1 MRYAAPPYMNDL
13 LPVSPSGEGWRH
25 TARWRAVESIFRR
38 VCLQYGYREIRTPVM
53 ESTELFQRAVGEGTD
68 IVSKEMFT
76 FTDRGGRSMTLRP
89 EGTAPVI
96 RAYLENKLYADS
108 PLQKLYYITHVYRY
122 ERGQK
127 GRYREHQQ
135 TGVEAIG
142 SQDPAIDAEVITL
155 AMEFY
160 RRLGITQT
168 ELLLNSVGCPV
179 CRPRYRDALR
189 EYARPLLHSMSRD
202 NQRRFEVNPL
212 RMLDSKEE
220 ADRAAMKGAPKLTEY
235 LCEEC
240 HTHFARLQEYLCAL
254 EVRFTL
260 NSHLVRGFD
269 YYTKTAFEIICPALG
284 AQNAI
289 GGGGRYDGLVE
300 ECGGEPTPGIGFGI
314 GTERCLIAL
323 EQLGIALPLEDES
336 PIAFIAALGEEA
348 KLHAIKLLHA
358 LRRAEIP
365 SEFGYDN
372 RSLKAQM
379 RLANRL
385 NARFV
390 IMLGEDEVRQGS
402 AQIKDFHNGGAQES
416 VRLSEVT
423 DWIFRKAEPHAKA

>member
-1 MRYAAPPYMNDL
+1 MNDL
-13 LPVSPSGEGWRH
+13 LPVPPANEAWRH
-25 TARWRAVESIFRR
+25 TARWRAVESIFRK
-38 VCLQYGYREIRTPVM
+38 VCFHYGYREIRTPVM

-76 FTDRGGRSMTLRP
+76 FTDRGDRSMTLRP

-142 SQDPAIDAEVITL
+142 SQDPAVDAEVITL

-160 RRLGITQT
+160 RRLGINET

-189 EYARPLLHSMSRD
+189 EYARPLLHAMSRD

-212 RMLDSKEE
+212 RMLDSKDK
-220 ADRAAMKGAPKLTEY
+220 ADITAMEGAPELTDY

-240 HTHFARLQEYLCAL
+240 KSHFSLLQNYLRAL
-254 EVRFTL
+254 DVRYTL
-260 NSHLVRGFD
+260 DSRLVRGFD

-300 ECGGEPTPGIGFGI
+300 ECGGDPTPGIGFGI

-323 EQLGIALPLEDES
+323 EELDISLPIEDES
-336 PIAFIAALGEEA
+336 PLVFIVPLGAEA
-348 KLHAIKLLHA
+348 KIYAVRLLHA
-358 LRRAEIP
+358 LRRAEIT
-365 SEFGYDN
+365 SEIGYDN
-372 RSLKAQM
+372 KSLKAQM
-379 RLANRL
+379 RQANRL
-385 NARFV
+385 GARYV
-390 IMLGEDEVRQGS
+390 IMMGDDELKQET
-402 AQIKDFHNGGAQES
+402 ALIKDFQNGGAQET
-416 VRLSEVT
+416 VKLSEVT
-423 DWIFRKAEPHAKA
+423 GWLSGKADHRA

>member
-1 MRYAAPPYMNDL
+1 MRFAAPPYMNDL
-13 LPVSPSGEGWRH
+13 LPAPSDTEGWRQ
-25 TARWRAVESIFRR
+25 TARWRAAESIFRK
-38 VCLQYGYREIRTPVM
+38 VCLLYGYREIRTPVM

-96 RAYLENKLYADS
+96 RAYLENRLYAEN

-135 TGVEAIG
+135 TGVEVLG

-155 AMEFY
+155 ALEFY

-168 ELLLNSVGCPV
+168 ELLLNSVGCPA

-189 EYARPLLHSMSRD
+189 EYARPRLHSMSAD

-220 ADRAAMKGAPKLTEY
+220 SDRAAMEGAPKLTDY

-240 HTHFARLQEYLCAL
+240 HTHFARLQDYLCAL
-254 EVRFTL
+254 DVRFTL

-300 ECGGEPTPGIGFGI
+300 ECGGDPTPGIGFGI

-323 EQLGIALPLEDES
+323 DQLGIALPLEDEA
-336 PIAFIAALGEEA
+336 PLVYVAALGEEA
-348 KLHAIKLLHA
+348 KTCAMKLLHA
-358 LRRAEIP
+358 LRRADIASEI
-365 SEFGYDN
+365 GYDGK
-372 RSLKAQM
+372 SLKAQM
-379 RLANRL
+379 RQANRL
-385 NARFV
+385 KARYV
-390 IMLGEDEVRQGS
+390 VMLGEDEIRQES
-402 AQIKDFHNGGAQES
+402 ALIKDFHNDGAQET
-416 VRLSEVT
+416 VRLSEVVN
-423 DWIFRKAEPHAKA
+423 WLSEKADHRAKA